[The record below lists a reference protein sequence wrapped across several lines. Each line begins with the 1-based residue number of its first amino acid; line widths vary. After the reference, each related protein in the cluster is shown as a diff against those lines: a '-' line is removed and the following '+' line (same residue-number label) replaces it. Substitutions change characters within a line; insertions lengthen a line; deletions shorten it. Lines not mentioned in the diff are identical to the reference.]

1 MPAEVSVP
9 THERPFT
16 IVKRVPLAVIDAAIC
31 ARLGLAGVPGN
42 AQPAAFHR
50 QIAMYLARHVGGW
63 SATSIGKFYSGRDHR
78 VRSRSSSAKRR
89 AARRS

>member
-1 MPAEVSVP
+1 VP